1 VDELKPKPP
10 IRYTLKRREILRGKR
25 AFAYLFEHGHSFKM
39 GVLKFYYVFDI
50 PEELVQTQLTG
61 AFSAPKR
68 LHKRAVARNLLKRR
82 MREAFRLHKEIL
94 LPGLQ
99 RNERRLVI
107 FVTYSR
113 PFIAKYD
120 QIASGMKAGLH
131 RLAKEVDKREAD
143 TDISG

>member
-1 VDELKPKPP
+1 
-10 IRYTLKRREILRGKR
+10 
-25 AFAYLFEHGHSFKM
+25 M
-39 GVLKFYYVFDI
+39 GVLKFYFVFDI
-50 PEELVQTQLTG
+50 PEELVQTQLTA

-82 MREAFRLHKEIL
+82 MREAFRLHKEII
-94 LPGLQ
+94 LPSLQ
-99 RNERRLVI
+99 RNGETLVI

-113 PFIAKYD
+113 PFIASYQ

-131 RLAKEVDKREAD
+131 RLVKEVEKREAN